1 MNLTARINE
10 WNARLVAEHGWQ
22 PMPTFDQSMIADQ
35 LDVVLTCRC
44 RDYATIGKRVLLAW
58 NLQNSTI
65 GLGPIDATG
74 LIAPTTTTTTK
85 ATTVAR

>member
-1 MNLTARINE
+1 MQQRIDAMFQQMKRAN
-10 WNARLVAEHGWQ
+10 GWET
-22 PMPTFDQSMIADQ
+22 MPTFDQDMIADQ

-85 ATTVAR
+85 ATTIAS